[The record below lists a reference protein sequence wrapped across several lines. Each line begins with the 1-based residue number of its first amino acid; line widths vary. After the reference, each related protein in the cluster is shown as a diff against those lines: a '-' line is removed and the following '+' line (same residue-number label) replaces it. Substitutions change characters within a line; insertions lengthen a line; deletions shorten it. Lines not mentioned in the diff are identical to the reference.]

1 MPVPGKGQTYT
12 SDGGNGYKNPYTKTK
27 TPSYNEQIYGSYGNP
42 NWSTNPN
49 VKTTTPKTSG
59 YNEQTYGTYGQL
71 WGGGIGNKT
80 VTGNTKT
87 RSTIPDSYGKYNL
100 PSNNPK
106 GGGGSG
112 SSSSATYDGTGVG
125 AGANATWDDII
136 EKIKALLT
144 QQKTSADAYQKSLY
158 EQALETARQ
167 SALNNQRQ
175 ANRNYYAQNRRIGE
189 MYGNDRSG
197 MPMTQRFA
205 AYSNLNNALA
215 ANDRDYANAK
225 QTALTNYNSGLAN
238 NASTLAQGWYNYVL
252 PVYTN
257 RQQAI
262 DNLNFYKSTL

>member
-12 SDGGNGYKNPYTKTK
+12 ADGGNGYKNPYPKNTTTAPLYGSNYGGAAAGNTGSNLGLYGSNYGGAATGGFKPTTTSTKT
-27 TPSYNEQIYGSYGNP
+27 S
-42 NWSTNPN
+42 
-49 VKTTTPKTSG
+49 
-59 YNEQTYGTYGQL
+59 
-71 WGGGIGNKT
+71 IGDRT

-87 RSTIPDSYGKYNL
+87 RSTIPDSYGKYKI

-106 GGGGSG
+106 GGGGGGG